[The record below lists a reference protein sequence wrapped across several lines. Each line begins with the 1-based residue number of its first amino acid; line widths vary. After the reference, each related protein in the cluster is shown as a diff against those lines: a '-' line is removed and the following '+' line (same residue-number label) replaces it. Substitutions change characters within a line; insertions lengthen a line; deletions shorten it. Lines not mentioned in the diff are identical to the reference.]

1 LRGLRITWRARKGM
15 THFICIYVSHL
26 NHYAHTELVYYIQ
39 VEAFNMDMEREEE
52 RDSPIIYMYDLS

>member
-1 LRGLRITWRARKGM
+1 M